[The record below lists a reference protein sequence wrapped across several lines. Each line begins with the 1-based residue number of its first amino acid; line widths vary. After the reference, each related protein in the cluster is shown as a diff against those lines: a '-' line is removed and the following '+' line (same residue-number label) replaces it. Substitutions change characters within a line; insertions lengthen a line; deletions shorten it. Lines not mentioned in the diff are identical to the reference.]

1 MPKRLLL
8 YPNNVILWQYVFI
21 SDSKGHIYTDMHFMI
36 RNSNTAFRTIINIM
50 KTLEIRKGVNF
61 VLFFAKILKNDKN
74 LNS

>member
-1 MPKRLLL
+1 
-8 YPNNVILWQYVFI
+8 
-21 SDSKGHIYTDMHFMI
+21 MI